1 MKTIEVKLSS
11 GSYQIR
17 VGAGLLGDV
26 GGMLAELGF
35 TGKAVI
41 VSDATVGQLYGRQLA
56 GELRGAGLNVTVL
69 DGPENEEQKSLT
81 TAGRLYSELTDAL
94 TERNTPLLALGGG
107 VIGDLTGF
115 AAATYRRGVPLVQIP
130 TTLLA
135 QADSSIGGKTAVN
148 HGRLKN
154 MVGAFY
160 QPRLTVAD
168 TEVLKSLSRGQIG
181 DGLAEIVKHGAIL
194 DAELFAYLEDSLD
207 RVLTLDET
215 VMEWLVA
222 RSAAI
227 KAGVVESDELD
238 LGARN
243 VLNYGHT
250 TGHAVETISDFQVG
264 HGQAVAFGM
273 LVAGRVSRAMGL
285 LGDNEMRRIERLIER
300 AGLVGKMPAL
310 DTERLLEAM
319 QHDKKIVDGRVRFIL
334 LRAIGDVFVSEEV
347 GAKQVRAAL
356 ESLR

>member
-1 MKTIEVKLSS
+1 MKTIEVKLRS
-11 GSYQIR
+11 GNYEIR
-17 VGAGLLGDV
+17 VGAGLLGNV
-26 GGMLAELGF
+26 AGMLTELGF

-41 VSDATVGQLYGRQLA
+41 VSDVTVGQLYGRQLA
-56 GELRGAGLNVTVL
+56 RELGETGFEVTVAN
-69 DGPENEEQKSLT
+69 GPENEEEKSLA
-81 TAGRLYSELTDAL
+81 TAGRLYGELTDAL

-115 AAATYRRGVPLVQIP
+115 TAATYRRGVPLVQLP

-181 DGLAEIVKHGAIL
+181 DGLAEITKHGAIL
-194 DAELFAYLEDSLD
+194 DAELFAYLEDNLD
-207 RVLTLDET
+207 RVLALDAET
-215 VMEWLVA
+215 MEWVVA

-227 KAGVVESDELD
+227 KASIVEQDELD
-238 LGARN
+238 LGLRN
-243 VLNYGHT
+243 ILNYGHT
-250 TGHAVETISDFQVG
+250 TGHAVETVSDFG
-264 HGQAVAFGM
+264 ITHGQAVAFGM
-273 LVAGRVSRAMGL
+273 LVAGRISQAMSL
-285 LGDNEMRRIERLIER
+285 LSDGEALRIERLIER
-300 AGLVGKMPAL
+300 AGLVGEMPAL

-319 QHDKKIVDGRVRFIL
+319 LHDKKIVNGRVRFVL
-334 LRAIGDVFVSEEV
+334 LRGIGNVFVSEEV
-347 GAKQVRAAL
+347 SAEQVRAAL
-356 ESLR
+356 ETLL

>member
-1 MKTIEVKLSS
+1 MKTVEVKLRS

-17 VGAGLLGDV
+17 VGAGLLSDIGA
-26 GGMLAELGF
+26 MLTELGF
-35 TGKAVI
+35 TSKAVI
-41 VSDATVGQLYGRQLA
+41 VNDATVGGLYGQKLA
-56 GELRGAGLNVTVL
+56 GELKTAGFEVTVL
-69 DGPENEEQKSLT
+69 DGPDNEEEKSLD
-81 TAGRLYSELTDAL
+81 TAGRLYGELTDVRA
-94 TERNTPLLALGGG
+94 ERNTPLLALGGG

-115 AAATYRRGVPLVQIP
+115 TAATYLRGVPLVQLP

-168 TEVLKSLSRGQIG
+168 TSVLKSLSRGQIG

-194 DAELFAYLEDSLD
+194 DAELFAYLEENLD
-207 RVLTLDET
+207 RVLALDET

-227 KAGVVESDELD
+227 KASVVEQDELD
-238 LGARN
+238 LGIRN
-243 VLNYGHT
+243 ILNYGHT
-250 TGHAVETISDFQVG
+250 TGHAVETVSDFQVG

-285 LGDNEMRRIERLIER
+285 LEDNETRRIERLIER
-300 AGLVGKMPAL
+300 AGLVGEMPAL
-310 DTERLLEAM
+310 DTEQLLEAM
-319 QHDKKIVDGRVRFIL
+319 RHDKKIVDGRVRFVL
-334 LRAIGDVFVSEEV
+334 LRSIGDVFVSDQVDAER
-347 GAKQVRAAL
+347 VRAAL
-356 ESLR
+356 EELR

>member
-1 MKTIEVKLSS
+1 MKTVEVKLKS
-11 GSYQIR
+11 GSYRIC
-17 VGAGLLGDV
+17 VGAGLLGNLPA
-26 GGMLAELGF
+26 MLSELGF
-35 TGKAVI
+35 TSKAVI
-41 VSDATVGQLYGRQLA
+41 VSDATVGGLYGRRLA
-56 GELRGAGLNVTVL
+56 GKLDGAGFKVTVL
-69 DGPENEEQKSLT
+69 SGPENEEQKSLE
-81 TAGRLYSELTDAL
+81 TAGRLYGELSDAR

-107 VIGDLTGF
+107 VLGDLTGF
-115 AAATYRRGVPLVQIP
+115 TAATYRRGVPLIQLP

-160 QPRLTVAD
+160 QPRLTAAD

-181 DGLAEIVKHGAIL
+181 DGLAEIIKHGAIL
-194 DAELFAYLEDSLD
+194 DAELFAYIEDNLD
-207 RVLTLDET
+207 RALALDET

-227 KAGVVESDELD
+227 KAGIVERDELD
-238 LGARN
+238 LGLRN

-250 TGHAVETISDFQVG
+250 TGHAVETVSDFRVG

-273 LVAGRVSRAMGL
+273 LVAGRISQAMGL
-285 LGDNEMRRIERLIER
+285 LGDDELRRIERLIER
-300 AGLVGKMPAL
+300 AGLVEQLPAL
-310 DTERLLEAM
+310 DTEEMLEAM
-319 QHDKKIVDGRVRFIL
+319 QHDKKIVDGRVRFVL
-334 LRAIGDVFVSEEV
+334 LRTIGDVFVSDEV
-347 GAKQVRAAL
+347 DAERVRTAL

>member
-1 MKTIEVKLSS
+1 MKTIEVKLRS

-17 VGAGLLGDV
+17 VGAGLLGDLPT
-26 GGMLAELGF
+26 MLVELGF

-41 VSDATVGQLYGRQLA
+41 VSDATVAGLYGQKLT
-56 GELRGAGLNVTVL
+56 GELKEAGLEVTVL
-69 DGPENEEQKSLT
+69 NGPANEEEKSLE
-81 TAGRLYSELTDAL
+81 TAGRLYGELTDAL

-115 AAATYRRGVPLVQIP
+115 TAATYRRGVPLIQLP

-148 HGRLKN
+148 HGHLKN

-168 TEVLKSLSRGQIG
+168 TEVLQSLSRGQIG
-181 DGLAEIVKHGAIL
+181 DGLAEIIKHGAIL
-194 DAELFAYLEDSLD
+194 DAELFAYLEDNLD
-207 RVLTLDET
+207 RVLTLDEA

-250 TGHAVETISDFQVG
+250 TGHAVETVSDFRVG

-285 LGDNEMRRIERLIER
+285 LGNDATRRIERLIER
-300 AGLVGKMPAL
+300 AGLVDEMPAL

-319 QHDKKIVDGRVRFIL
+319 RHDKKIVDGRVRFVL
-334 LRAIGDVFVSEEV
+334 LRAIGDVFISEDV
-347 GAKQVRAAL
+347 GAEKVRTAL

>member
-1 MKTIEVKLSS
+1 MKTIEVKLRS

-26 GGMLAELGF
+26 DGMLAELGF
-35 TGKAVI
+35 TNKAVI
-41 VSDATVGQLYGRQLA
+41 VNDATVGQLYGQKLA
-56 GELRGAGLNVTVL
+56 GELKEAGLEVTVL
-69 DGPENEEQKSLT
+69 SGPENEEEKSLT
-81 TAGRLYSELTDAL
+81 TAGRLYDELTDAL

-107 VIGDLTGF
+107 VIGDLAGF
-115 AAATYRRGVPLVQIP
+115 TAATYQRGIPLIQLP

-154 MVGAFY
+154 MVGSYY
-160 QPRLTVAD
+160 QPRLTVSD
-168 TEVLKSLSRGQIG
+168 TSVLASLTPSQIG

-194 DAELFAYLEDSLD
+194 DAELFSYLEKNLD
-207 RVLTLDET
+207 DVLELEPETMERV
-215 VMEWLVA
+215 VA

-227 KAGVVESDELD
+227 KAGVVEEDELD
-238 LGARN
+238 LGRRN
-243 VLNYGHT
+243 ILNYGHT
-250 TGHAVETISDFQVG
+250 TGHAVETVSDFGVT

-285 LGDNEMRRIERLIER
+285 LGDDETRRIERLIER
-300 AGLVGKMPAL
+300 AGLVGEMPAL

-319 QHDKKIVDGRVRFIL
+319 QHDKKIVDGQGRFVL
-334 LRAIGDVFVSEEV
+334 LRAIGDVFVSDEV
-347 GAKQVRAAL
+347 GAEQVRTAL